1 MIQPSTP
8 KLSTN
13 SGFFVSHLLGVF
25 TLPVMVIRKMET
37 LTNETSFGIK
47 RKLGMSVFF
56 FAQVY
61 RSNSFNID
69 MFFKEKQKHAHHFGH
84 MFILVLGMF
93 KLGGGFKYFL
103 FSPLLGGNDPI

>member
-8 KLSTN
+8 KLSSN

-37 LTNETSFGIK
+37 LTNETSFGK
-47 RKLGMSVFF
+47 KTKAGNVGVLF
-56 FAQVY
+56 FAEVY

-84 MFILVLGMF
+84 MFILCMYNVEQ
-93 KLGGGFKYFL
+93 
-103 FSPLLGGNDPI
+103 N

>member
-37 LTNETSFGIK
+37 LTNETSFGK
-47 RKLGMSVFF
+47 KNESWECRCFFSRKSIV
-56 FAQVY
+56 QTV
-61 RSNSFNID
+61 SI
-69 MFFKEKQKHAHHFGH
+69 
-84 MFILVLGMF
+84 
-93 KLGGGFKYFL
+93 
-103 FSPLLGGNDPI
+103 